1 MPTEETRD
9 TKKKKHE
16 YQMDA
21 ALKKLEIM
29 LVDVQMLGARAV
41 IIEAQLRDFLQIAKN
56 WRFVARELNGFANIP
71 DAEEQE
77 E

>member
-1 MPTEETRD
+1 MPTD

-16 YQMDA
+16 YQMDR
-21 ALKKLEIM
+21 ALRKLESM
-29 LVDVQMLGARAV
+29 LVDMQMLRARAT
-41 IIEAQLRDFLQIAKN
+41 IIEGELKDFLQIAKN
-56 WRFVARELNGFANIP
+56 WRFVAKEMNGFADIP